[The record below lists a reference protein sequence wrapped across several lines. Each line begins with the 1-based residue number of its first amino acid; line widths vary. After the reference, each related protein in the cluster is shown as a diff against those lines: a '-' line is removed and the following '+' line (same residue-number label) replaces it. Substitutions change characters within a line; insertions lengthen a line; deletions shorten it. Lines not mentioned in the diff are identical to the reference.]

1 MANFSL
7 RGIDEETALRLKN
20 EARGRGVSVNA
31 LILELIQQGLGL
43 RGGRA
48 PQAVYR
54 DLDALA
60 GTWGAEETAGFLEAI
75 SDFERIDEGIW
86 GETDSSGHKR
96 LRRVQ
101 ARRGGGGRDPA
112 PRRSNRAKQH
122 RAG

>member
-7 RGIDEETALRLKN
+7 RGIDEEAALRLKS
-20 EARGRGVSVNA
+20 EARRRGVSVNA
-31 LILELIQQGLGL
+31 LILELIRQGLGL
-43 RGGRA
+43 QSGQ
-48 PQAVYR
+48 PCQTVYR

-60 GTWGAEETAGFLEAI
+60 GTWSAEETARFLHAV
-75 SDFERIDEGIW
+75 SDFERIDEGMW
-86 GETDSSGHKR
+86 GETDTSGHKG

-112 PRRSNRAKQH
+112 PRPSNRAKQH